1 MQVSGIPISIVIG
14 SRCKSRYSG
23 ISVLFYILSYII
35 QQSFQSDSSF
45 LGMQVLN
52 AVVVRIFKQ
61 HVKRVSV

>member
-14 SRCKSRYSG
+14 SWCKSRYSG

-35 QQSFQSDSSF
+35 QQSFQSDSGF

-52 AVVVRIFKQ
+52 AVVVCIFK